1 MTHDS
6 LARELF
12 AGSETSDDPIY
23 DALVSALRSNARGRA
38 FLDEYARRCRA
49 ADTGAALQA
58 LARIEALLTK
68 EQAGMGTAVAAAE
81 VQEIEPDDAQEN
93 AYVPFEI
100 DFPPDA
106 GRAAET
112 PLALEMPLPR
122 RSSADL
128 LMQVMALSPEERIAL
143 FS

>member
-1 MTHDS
+1 MTQDS
-6 LARELF
+6 LARELS
-12 AGSETSDDPIY
+12 AGGEPSDDPIY
-23 DALVSALRSNARGRA
+23 EALVAALRSNARGRA

-49 ADTGAALQA
+49 ADTRAALDA
-58 LARIEALLTK
+58 LARIEAMLSR
-68 EQAGMGTAVAAAE
+68 EHGVAPAAQPVAD
-81 VQEIEPDDAQEN
+81 VQQIDPDD

-100 DFPPDA
+100 DFPPNA
-106 GRAAET
+106 ARAADT
-112 PLALEMPLPR
+112 PAALELPPR

>member
-1 MTHDS
+1 MTNDS
-6 LARELF
+6 LARELSV
-12 AGSETSDDPIY
+12 GSGPPSDDPIY
-23 DALVSALRSNARGRA
+23 DALVAALRGTARGRA

-49 ADTGAALQA
+49 ADTRAALDA
-58 LARIEALLTK
+58 LARIEAMLTR
-68 EQAGMGTAVAAAE
+68 EHGVVPAAAPVAGVRATE
-81 VQEIEPDDAQEN
+81 SDDPDT

-100 DFPPDA
+100 DFPPDS
-106 GRAAET
+106 GRAAE
-112 PLALEMPLPR
+112 PPAALEAPPR

>member
-1 MTHDS
+1 MTQDS
-6 LARELF
+6 LARELS
-12 AGSETSDDPIY
+12 AGGELSDDPIY
-23 DALVSALRSNARGRA
+23 DALVAALRSNARGRA

-49 ADTGAALQA
+49 EDTGAALQA
-58 LARIEALLTK
+58 LARIEALLTRQ
-68 EQAGMGTAVAAAE
+68 QAQVAE
-81 VQEIEPDDAQEN
+81 VQEIHPDD

-106 GRAAET
+106 RRTAQT
-112 PLALEMPLPR
+112 PDALEAPPR

-128 LMQVMALSPEERIAL
+128 LTQVMALSPEERIAL